1 MAQKR
6 LNTLE
11 DWESQV
17 CSWRTNND
25 VNWKSGCA
33 RMENGNEGE
42 RERKKKKKEKKKI
55 LVGGQE
61 PRNDGKRNL
70 FSGEEKPPQDFEKKR
85 SLRAEATLLVSFS
98 VATLPDD
105 PFFRTSSLPYR

>member
-42 RERKKKKKEKKKI
+42 RERKKKKK
-55 LVGGQE
+55 
-61 PRNDGKRNL
+61 
-70 FSGEEKPPQDFEKKR
+70 GEEKNSCRRTRAAQRWKKESFLWRGETPSGFREKEI
-85 SLRAEATLLVSFS
+85 A
-98 VATLPDD
+98 PG
-105 PFFRTSSLPYR
+105 